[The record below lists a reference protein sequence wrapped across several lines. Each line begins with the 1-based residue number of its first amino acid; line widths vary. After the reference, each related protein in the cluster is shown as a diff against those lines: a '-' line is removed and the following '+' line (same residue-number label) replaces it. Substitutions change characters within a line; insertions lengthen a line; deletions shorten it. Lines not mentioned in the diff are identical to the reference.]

1 MMSTTLKHTPTDY
14 ERLILS
20 GKDFFPHPPPLPK
33 SSWESKARTVV
44 IALAAKAPYIG
55 GAISYVI
62 KSFWQEAKADI
73 WAQVSENVARMIDLA
88 ILEFEITRDGS
99 ELMAI
104 KSDMVSYVVAKNKL
118 EQAMQLNTLIS
129 RCTEMYFKLIKSKN
143 KEKLVP
149 FTVAFSLVH
158 LAILKERVDS
168 GKALYGEFD
177 EAWVIDLERQI
188 ENYQSFFTEQIP
200 ALVEWRASQ
209 IMYDS
214 KTSGKLIKDTD
225 IEINDTFAKRS
236 FKKSYRFVDGK
247 DYRKDELMKIKE
259 GWMSFWMADFAQSY
273 ASFFYVNRLVPGS
286 ENSPPNIDPAFNQIT
301 IGPFSPGNEN
311 ELRPLRPANET
322 QKSGKIKEIV
332 YNFGD
337 SLDSFQVNFE
347 SHDGQRA
354 TKIGGDKT
362 KTIKVDPDKELVA
375 LRFYYLP
382 PYIGLAPLKSINFVY
397 SDGTESETAMT
408 KGKELFK
415 YQEIKIPA
423 NYEIT
428 NLRSAKDASERFSYW
443 FWLELTFK
451 PVDNPGA

>member
-1 MMSTTLKHTPTDY
+1 MSTILKPTPSDY

-20 GKDFFPHPPPLPK
+20 GKDFFPFPPPSPK
-33 SSWESKARTVV
+33 ASWESKARTVV

-55 GAISYVI
+55 SAISYVI

-73 WAQVSENVARMIDLA
+73 WAQVSENVGRMVDLA
-88 ILEFEITRDGS
+88 ILEFEITRDGA

-104 KSDMVSYVVAKNKL
+104 KSDMVSYVVAKNKS

-129 RCTEMYFKLIKSKN
+129 KCTELYFKLIKSKN
-143 KEKLVP
+143 KHKLIP

-168 GKALYGEFD
+168 GEALYGEFD
-177 EAWVIDLERQI
+177 DAWEIDLQRQI
-188 ENYQSFFTEQIP
+188 ENYQSFYTEQIP
-200 ALVEWRASQ
+200 ELIKWRESQ
-209 IMYDS
+209 IIYDS
-214 KTSGKLIKDTD
+214 VTTGKFIKDTD
-225 IEINDTFAKRS
+225 IALEDTFAKRS
-236 FKKSYRFVDGK
+236 FKENSRFVDGK
-247 DYRKDELMKIKE
+247 DYKKAELLKIKE
-259 GWMSFWMADFAQSY
+259 GWMSFWKADFAQSY
-273 ASFFYVNRLVPGS
+273 ASFFYVNRLMRGLES
-286 ENSPPNIDPAFNQIT
+286 APPVIDPAFNQIT

-311 ELRPLRPANET
+311 ELRPMKPANEN

-337 SLDSFQVNFE
+337 SLDSFQVNFDG
-347 SHDGQRA
+347 HDGERV

-375 LRFYYLP
+375 LRFYHSQ
-382 PYIGLAPLKSINFVY
+382 PYVGRATLKSINFVY
-397 SDGTESETAMT
+397 SDGSESETAMSKDKQT
-408 KGKELFK
+408 FK
-415 YQEIKIPA
+415 YEEIKIPA

-428 NLRSAKDASERFSYW
+428 NLRSARDASERFSYW

-451 PVDNPGA
+451 PFYNS

>member
-1 MMSTTLKHTPTDY
+1 MSTLFKPTPTDY

-20 GKDFFPHPPPLPK
+20 GNDFFPHPTPSPK

-44 IALAAKAPYIG
+44 ISLASKAPYIG

-73 WAQVSENVARMIDLA
+73 WAQVSENVSKMVDLK

-104 KSDMVSYVVAKNKL
+104 KSDMVSYVVAKNKS

-129 RCTEMYFKLIKSKN
+129 RCTEMYFKLIKSNN
-143 KEKLVP
+143 KEKLIP
-149 FTVAFSLVH
+149 FTVTFSLVH

-168 GKALYGEFD
+168 GEALYGEFD
-177 EAWVIDLERQI
+177 EAWVIDLQRQI

-200 ALVEWRASQ
+200 ALIEWRS
-209 IMYDS
+209 S
-214 KTSGKLIKDTD
+214 KIIYESVTTGKLIKDTD
-225 IEINDTFAKRS
+225 IEVNDTFAKRS

-259 GWMSFWMADFAQSY
+259 GWMSFWIADFAQSY
-273 ASFFYVNRLVPGS
+273 ASFFYTNRLLPGLES
-286 ENSPPNIDPAFNQIT
+286 APPAIDPAFNRIT
-301 IGPFSPGNEN
+301 IGPFSPGSEN
-311 ELRPLRPANET
+311 ELRPLRPANES
-322 QKSGKIKEIV
+322 QPSGKIKEIV

-375 LRFYYLP
+375 LRFYYLQ
-382 PYIGLAPLKSINFVY
+382 PYSSLAPLKSINFVY
-397 SDGTESETAMT
+397 SDGSESETAMS
-408 KGKELFK
+408 KDKQLFK

-428 NLRSAKDASERFSYW
+428 NLRSARDGSERFSYW

-451 PVDNPGA
+451 SVDNIGS